1 MQPKTKKKAKLW
13 HIITNIIIATAAR
26 MSITT
31 NMLMSTSIITNI
43 IIMNIIIMSTTMK
56 KAACATSYCS

>member
-43 IIMNIIIMSTTMK
+43 IITNIIMSTTMK
-56 KAACATSYCS
+56 KAACATSCCS

>member
-43 IIMNIIIMSTTMK
+43 ITNIIIMSTTMK
-56 KAACATSYCS
+56 KAACATSCCS